1 MIDSI
6 IHLPAIVKIGAVFL
20 GILIVYRQGIP
31 LGVSIIIHS
40 LLLTFISGAGLLDGL
55 LYQVQSL
62 AKPEYWLLILVIL
75 LILFFTESLNNTGR
89 MQRTITSLKQWLR
102 NHTMLLA
109 GLPALVGLL
118 PMPGG
123 AIFSAP
129 FIHSIDDKQEINPAK
144 KTAINY
150 WFRHIWECWWP
161 LYPGVIFAIH
171 YSGLSAANFFGL
183 MIYITPI
190 AVGSGYLFLLRNIQ
204 KQTRNTDTSPLDLK
218 AVSATFLPILLL
230 ISLAVGGSALLQYFH
245 LKKIYANLGALLTG
259 LIISLILILS
269 RNPEAIKT
277 SITILKKKKTFFLIL
292 VIIGVQSFSST
303 IVMPINDLGI
313 TLVSQMRDEL
323 ITLGI
328 PLVPVIILIPFISGV
343 VTGVAFAFVGASFPL
358 VFALIGTDAG
368 FNVIAATTV
377 LAYVSGYIG
386 MIFSPVHICL
396 VITSEYFKTSLFKVY
411 PYLIGPSLIVFIFGI
426 ILSGFY
432 YLVL

>member
-6 IHLPAIVKIGAVFL
+6 IHFPAVVKIGFVFL
-20 GILIVYRQGIP
+20 GILIVYRLGIP

-40 LLLTFISGAGLLDGL
+40 LLLTFISGAGLSDGL
-55 LYQVQSL
+55 LYQVRSL

-171 YSGLSAANFFGL
+171 YSGLSAANFSGL
-183 MIYITPI
+183 MIFITPI
-190 AVGSGYLFLLRNIQ
+190 AIGSGYLFLLRNTQ
-204 KQTRNTDTSPLDLK
+204 KQTSNTDTLPLDLK

-230 ISLAVGGSALLQYFH
+230 ILLAVGGSALLQHFH
-245 LKKIYANLGALLTG
+245 LKSIYANLAAMLTG
-259 LIISLILILS
+259 LVISLVLILS
-269 RNPEAIKT
+269 KNPEAIKT
-277 SITILKKKKTFFLIL
+277 SVKIFRKKQTFFLIL

-303 IVMPINDLGI
+303 IVMPINNLGI
-313 TLVSQMRDEL
+313 TLVSQMRDEF

-328 PLVPVIILIPFISGV
+328 PLIPVIILIPFISGI